1 MICQYRLQLA
11 LENGGSIPPF
21 WAYRLYAWLL
31 LQIPEEIAAQLHEQT
46 RRSISQYLDHGI
58 WVVNLLDECTV
69 TLLGDILRKTKT
81 IALHADRIVVRDCQC
96 HTVEGP
102 QAFLQRGHEICS
114 KRAELLITS
123 PAAFKQAGRY
133 TIFPKEE
140 LLLQSLLMRWNEMYP
155 EYLLDDADMLEAMH
169 KGIHIV
175 DYSLRTGRFRLKETA
190 IPCFYGKIVLDARLP
205 IVLLELW
212 NTLLCFAPYSGIG
225 IKTTLGMGGVKAP
238 LHSVLEIDS

>member
-1 MICQYRLQLA
+1 MICQYQIHLKLK
-11 LENGGSIPPF
+11 NGEPIPPF

-31 LQIPEEIAAQLHEQT
+31 LQIPEEIAEKIHQQEKRVVA
-46 RRSISQYLDHGI
+46 QYLDHGVWI
-58 WVVNLLDECTV
+58 VNLLGNDAV
-69 TLLGDILRKTKT
+69 TLFGNILKETKEIHLHGDEILVTECRF
-81 IALHADRIVVRDCQC
+81 

-102 QAFLQRGHEICS
+102 QIFLRRGHEICS

-123 PAAFKQAGRY
+123 PAAFKQAERY

-155 EYLLDDADMLEAMH
+155 EYLLDDADMLEAMR

-190 IPCFYGKIVLDARLP
+190 IPCFYGKIVLDTRLP
-205 IVLLELW
+205 VVLLELW
-212 NTLLCFAPYSGIG
+212 NALLCFAPYSGIG
-225 IKTTLGMGGVKAP
+225 IKTTLGMGA
-238 LHSVLEIDS
+238 